1 MKSGFVGVIGRPN
14 VGKSTLVNS
23 IVGSKV
29 AITSSK
35 PQTTRNIIQGI
46 YNEDKT
52 QIVFVD
58 TPGIHKPVNKLGKT
72 LNKEAYFSIEDTDI
86 ILFVV
91 DAYEGLGKGDIY
103 ILDKLKEINKPVILV
118 INKIDRLTRE
128 EIFKRIEDYKDLY
141 PFDEIVPVSALNK
154 ANLKELVE
162 TLKKYLPDN
171 IKYYGDDVKTNRSL
185 EFLMSEIVREK
196 VFNYTDEEVPHS
208 ITCVTDTVEVGK
220 TSYTIHISIIVDR
233 DSLKKIVIG
242 KNGEMIKK
250 IGTEAR
256 VDLEKL
262 LGKNVYL
269 ELFVKTVKK
278 WRDKDKYLNEFGF
291 TDFMS

>member
-1 MKSGFVGVIGRPN
+1 
-14 VGKSTLVNS
+14 
-23 IVGSKV
+23 
-29 AITSSK
+29 
-35 PQTTRNIIQGI
+35 
-46 YNEDKT
+46 
-52 QIVFVD
+52 
-58 TPGIHKPVNKLGKT
+58 
-72 LNKEAYFSIEDTDI
+72 
-86 ILFVV
+86 
-91 DAYEGLGKGDIY
+91 
-103 ILDKLKEINKPVILV
+103 
-118 INKIDRLTRE
+118 
-128 EIFKRIEDYKDLY
+128 
-141 PFDEIVPVSALNK
+141 
-154 ANLKELVE
+154 
-162 TLKKYLPDN
+162 
-171 IKYYGDDVKTNRSL
+171 
-185 EFLMSEIVREK
+185 MSEIVREK